1 MTAATEKTTVVV
13 LATTEKNAADDEVS
27 QIWLEVQNRVIRM
40 AGGDPSKI
48 DKQLDVDGVM
58 RYLEQTQAADQK
70 AADKHG
76 TVKKAFNRTL
86 NCISKVGGIIA
97 DGASYVRFS
106 TDILTKMFHADR
118 RVSGSG
124 LRPGKHLF
132 QRSHLCDWGMA
143 VILGGFR
150 ESRGTA

>member
-13 LATTEKNAADDEVS
+13 LATAEKNTADDEVS

-48 DKQLDVDGVM
+48 DKQLDIDGVM

-106 TDILTKMFHADR
+106 TIMRLRGFVLID
-118 RVSGSG
+118 GSFYLG

-132 QRSHLCDWGMA
+132 QRPHVCDWGMA

-150 ESRGTA
+150 KSRGTA

>member
-27 QIWLEVQNRVIRM
+27 QTWLEVQYRVIRM
-40 AGGDPSKI
+40 AGEDPSKI

-106 TDILTKMFHADR
+106 TDMLTEMIRANR
-118 RVSGSG
+118 RASFLG

-132 QRSHLCDWGMA
+132 QRSHVCDWGMA
-143 VILGGFR
+143 VLLGGLR